1 MGRNCFSAG
10 SFVRRRPLTAFFV
23 FVYLVTWILWL
34 PMIIFGIPAIVE
46 PLYLPNILVLP
57 GIALGASGAALVITA
72 IVYGASGV
80 KGLLK
85 RFLLWRVGWRWF
97 VFAVVGLPLI
107 KVCVGAL
114 FMSGWEPFKAL
125 APSALVL
132 YPAAYF
138 SHFYFG
144 PLFEEAAWR
153 GFALP
158 RLQKKF
164 SPLTGTLILGVL
176 WGLWHL
182 PVYLPSNIQKSGLGG
197 GIATF
202 LVFMLV
208 TLGLTVI
215 FTWLFNNTRG
225 SLLLAVLLHASV
237 DGTATYIHSLAARD
251 IISTTAAGNI
261 EFGLMIGCVALALLL
276 LIVTRGRLSY
286 AKFLRTADPSDP
298 SLYLNGRETKS
309 KR

>member
-1 MGRNCFSAG
+1 MEKNRFSAG
-10 SFVRRRPLTAFFV
+10 SFVRKRPLTAFFV
-23 FVYLVTWILWL
+23 LVYLVTWILWL

-57 GIALGASGAALVITA
+57 GIALGASGAALLITA
-72 IVYGASGV
+72 LVYGKPGV
-80 KGLLK
+80 LGLLK

-97 VFAVVGLPLI
+97 AFAVLGLPLI
-107 KVCVGAL
+107 KICLGAL
-114 FMSGWEPFKAL
+114 FMAGSEPFKAL

-132 YPAAYF
+132 YPTAYF

-158 RLQKKF
+158 RLQRKF
-164 SPLTGTLILGVL
+164 GPLVGTLILAFF

-182 PVYLPSNIQKSGLGG
+182 PVYLPSNIQKSGLSG
-197 GIATF
+197 GIVTF
-202 LVFMLV
+202 LVFMIV
-208 TLGLTVI
+208 TVGLTII
-215 FTWLFNNTRG
+215 FTWVFNNTRG

-251 IISTTAAGNI
+251 VISPAAAGNI
-261 EFGLMIGCVALALLL
+261 ELGLMIGCVALALIL
-276 LIVTRGRLSY
+276 LIATRGGLNY
-286 AKFLRTADPSDP
+286 ANFMHTADRSDP
-298 SLYLNGRETKS
+298 SLYLKDKEAKTTG
-309 KR
+309 

>member
-1 MGRNCFSAG
+1 MARNGFSIK
-10 SFVRRRPLTAFFV
+10 SFVRKRPLTAFFV

-34 PMIIFGIPAIVE
+34 PMIVFGIPAIVE
-46 PLYLPNILVLP
+46 PLYLPNIWTLP
-57 GIALGASGAALVITA
+57 GIALGASGVALVITA

-97 VFAVVGLPLI
+97 AFAVVGLPLI
-107 KVCVGAL
+107 KICLGAL

-125 APSALVL
+125 APAALVL

-158 RLQKKF
+158 RLEKKF
-164 SPLTGTLILGVL
+164 GPLMGTLILAFF

-182 PVYLPSNIQKSGLGG
+182 PVYMPSNIHKAGLGG
-197 GIATF
+197 GIIIF
-202 LVFMLV
+202 LIFMLV
-208 TLGLTVI
+208 TVGLTII

-237 DGTATYIHSLAARD
+237 DGTATYIHSLTENDVLTAV
-251 IISTTAAGNI
+251 AAGNI
-261 EFGLMIGCVALALLL
+261 ELGLMAGGVGLALILL
-276 LIVTRGRLSY
+276 FATRGRLSY
-286 AKFLRTADPSDP
+286 DKLLRTANRDDP
-298 SLYLNGRETKS
+298 SLFLNV
-309 KR
+309 